1 MMLCNSERGER
12 GSALVEFALVAP
24 LLVLVAVAVMQ
35 VALTLHV
42 RSTLTTAAA
51 EGARAAAL
59 AGSELSAGER
69 RTRDLLDGNLASS
82 VVTGVHASRILERGV
97 VMTQIQ
103 IDARLPLFGLLGP
116 DLLQVTGHALE
127 EHA

>member
-1 MMLCNSERGER
+1 MTSCNSERGER
-12 GSALVEFALVAP
+12 GSAVVDFALVAP
-24 LLVLVAVAVMQ
+24 LLILVAVAVMQ

-42 RSTLTTAAA
+42 RSTLTAAAA

-82 VVTGVHASRILERGV
+82 VVTGVHASRVLERGV

-116 DLLQVTGHALE
+116 NLMQVTAHALE